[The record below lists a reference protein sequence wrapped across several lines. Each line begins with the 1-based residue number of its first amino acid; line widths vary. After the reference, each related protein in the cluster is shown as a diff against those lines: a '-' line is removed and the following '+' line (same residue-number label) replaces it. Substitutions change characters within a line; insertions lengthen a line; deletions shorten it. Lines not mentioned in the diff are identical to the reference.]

1 MLLDDHA
8 IVPLYF
14 MTNKHLVSGR
24 ISGFLPNALDRHR
37 SRFIEPRDR
46 ADTAVSLRTPRP

>member
-24 ISGFLPNALDRHR
+24 ISGFLPNALDRHP

-46 ADTAVSLRTPRP
+46 ADTAVSLRSPRP